1 MKKIIPL
8 LSFVLL
14 LIACSLATP
23 VDIGNAHRITLP
35 SVAPSVRS
43 KPGRKALIVSHPTAP
58 ESLDT
63 FRMAFIDKD
72 NNLAY
77 FSGMRWADFLPSLV
91 QESVV
96 NSLSATGMYTD
107 VMSDESIALGAQIL
121 QIEIKNFKA
130 MYDASNAPATWNI
143 GLNFVWR
150 NANNFALI
158 KEKVISA
165 KSQATHDTQEANE
178 AAIMNAYREIMR
190 QMIISAPR

>member
-1 MKKIIPL
+1 MKKAFAHFTALAL
-8 LSFVLL
+8 LT
-14 LIACSLATP
+14 ACSLATP

-35 SVAPSVRS
+35 SVAPSVTS
-43 KPGRKALIVSHPTAP
+43 KPIRKALIVSHPTAP

-63 FRMAFIDKD
+63 FRMAFTDKD

-91 QESVV
+91 QESAV
-96 NSLSATGMYTD
+96 NSLSATGIYTD

-143 GLNFVWR
+143 GISFVWR

-158 KEKVISA
+158 KEQVISA

-178 AAIMNAYREIMR
+178 AAIMNAYREVMR
-190 QMIISAPR
+190 QMVLSAPH